1 MFIQDLQK
9 TVERTFSPGSN
20 QHFLARCTQFGNML
34 HHRFEQVHV
43 GGRALLG
50 KAAAL
55 VHIGMNNRPPR
66 NLRRTEWRQV
76 DAHTSGLSVL
86 LDL

>member
-1 MFIQDLQK
+1 
-9 TVERTFSPGSN
+9 
-20 QHFLARCTQFGNML
+20 ML

-43 GGRALLG
+43 GGGALLG

>member
-1 MFIQDLQK
+1 MF
-9 TVERTFSPGSN
+9 
-20 QHFLARCTQFGNML
+20 
-34 HHRFEQVHV
+34 HHRFEQVYV
-43 GGRALLG
+43 GGGALLG

-55 VHIGMNNRPPR
+55 MHIRMNNYPPR